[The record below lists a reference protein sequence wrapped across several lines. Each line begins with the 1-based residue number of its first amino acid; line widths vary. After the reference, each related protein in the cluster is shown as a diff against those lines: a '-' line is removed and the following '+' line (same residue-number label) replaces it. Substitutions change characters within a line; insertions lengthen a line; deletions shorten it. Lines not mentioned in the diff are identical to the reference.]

1 MTGFCLCFH
10 LEPVVAKAKE
20 PPSASLNDTLVCH
33 SNNGVHD
40 NGYNTVIM
48 EKKVG
53 APRKPSRPVGMK
65 DLAEALGVSI
75 GTIDR
80 ALHNKPGIN
89 PETRKKVLRIA
100 QILGYRPNMAARYL
114 SSRRS
119 LTIGVSIPL
128 EIAYFYDDIRDGIF
142 EAASAF
148 EPLGVRLLYRPFM
161 VLGQE
166 EVEAFEDILREDI
179 QGVVI
184 SPGYP
189 ALLKSRIEKAIRR
202 GVPVVCVAT
211 DAPDTRRLTS
221 ISVDPYANGSI
232 AGELMGQFLPARSK
246 VVVVTGMQA
255 TVDHGQKVQGFR
267 QSFPRFCL
275 HGEVVSVIEAH
286 DEESEAYEKCRYLL
300 RRNPA
305 VAGIYISTANSL
317 PVIRAMEDLGL
328 VGRIKVISTDFF
340 PAMVPLIESGK
351 IAATIYQRPREQG
364 RIAFQ
369 IIYRFLIEGVRPPA
383 HIYLDPAIIMRSN
396 LEFFLVKSGRRED
409 SQRGWGK

>member
-1 MTGFCLCFH
+1 MRG
-10 LEPVVAKAKE
+10 
-20 PPSASLNDTLVCH
+20 ASRFLRCRKSERIQYEFMERKLNTAR
-33 SNNGVHD
+33 N
-40 NGYNTVIM
+40 
-48 EKKVG
+48 
-53 APRKPSRPVGMK
+53 PSRPVGMK

-100 QILGYRPNMAARYL
+100 RILGYRPNMAARYL
-114 SSRRS
+114 SSKRS
-119 LTIGVSIPL
+119 ITIGVSIPL
-128 EIAYFYDDIRDGIF
+128 EIAYFYDDVRDGIF

-189 ALLKSRIEKAIRR
+189 ELLKPRIEKAIRR

-211 DAPDTRRLTS
+211 DAPGTNRLTS

-246 VVVVTGMQA
+246 VIVVTGMQV

-267 QSFPRFCL
+267 QRFPQFCPQ
-275 HGEVVSVIEAH
+275 GEVLSVIEAH
-286 DEESEAYEKCRYLL
+286 DEESEAYEKCRHIL
-300 RRNPA
+300 RKNPSIS
-305 VAGIYISTANSL
+305 GIYISTANSL
-317 PVIRAMEDLGL
+317 PVIRAIEDSGL
-328 VGRIKVISTDFF
+328 VGKIKVISTDFF
-340 PAMVPLIESGK
+340 LAMVPLIESGK

-369 IIYRFLIEGVRPPA
+369 TIYRFLIEDVRPPA
-383 HIYLDPAIIMRSN
+383 RIQLDPAIIMRSN
-396 LEFFLVKSGRRED
+396 LEFFLGKPAHRED
-409 SQRGWGK
+409 RRP